1 MLAKNGISR
10 VVVASLMVLAVA
22 GCRSPYHADRGAVG
36 GGLLGA
42 GMGALIGDASGNAAA
57 GTAIGAGVGALT
69 GAIIGTEMD
78 DAEARNRALIEQK
91 LGREVAAGTVTRE
104 EVIAMTNAG
113 VDEPLIVNHIRARGM
128 VAPPDANDLITL
140 KQHGVSAAVIDAMQ
154 TSRPP
159 QTTTVVREAAPT
171 PVVVQEYHYGY
182 GPPFHGP
189 PYHRYHYPHARAGV
203 RVMW

>member
-1 MLAKNGISR
+1 M
-10 VVVASLMVLAVA
+10 
-22 GCRSPYHADRGAVG
+22 
-36 GGLLGA
+36 
-42 GMGALIGDASGNAAA
+42 
-57 GTAIGAGVGALT
+57 GALT

-113 VDEPLIVNHIRARGM
+113 VDEQLIVNHVRARGM
-128 VAPPDANDLITL
+128 VSPPDANDLIML

-159 QTTTVVREAAPT
+159 QTTTVVHETAPA

-189 PYHRYHYPHARAGV
+189 PYRCYHYPHARAGV